1 VAQRAPRPRRL
12 RRLSALAVLGLLA
25 VLAAQPPFA
34 VDVVSRVA
42 SAIVWQVETTK
53 PLAAITFDDG
63 PDPAFTPRVLDA
75 LARHDAKATFFLV
88 GRRARQQPDLLA
100 RIRAEGHEVANHTET
115 HGRTL
120 LQRQSRFE
128 AELLEAEKTLGLSAA
143 RPKLFRPP
151 GIWLRPSQQ
160 AVAARHGYLTVLG
173 SAYAFDPYKPPMRYI
188 EWVITRNLRPG
199 VIVVLHDA
207 GGDRAHTVEALPVI
221 LRAAKE
227 KGLRLVTLSDLL
239 AAGRPLSDGRA
250 P

>member
-1 VAQRAPRPRRL
+1 MAGRAPRPRRL

-25 VLAAQPPFA
+25 VLATQPPFA

-53 PLAAITFDDG
+53 PVAAITFDDG

-120 LQRQSRFE
+120 LQPASRFE
-128 AELLEAEKTLGLSAA
+128 RELLEGEKTLGLSAA

-160 AVAARHGYLTVLG
+160 ALAARHGYLTVLG
-173 SAYAFDPYKPPMRYI
+173 SAYAFDPYQPPTRYI
-188 EWVITRNLRPG
+188 EWVIARNLRPG

-207 GGDRAHTVEALPVI
+207 GGDRAHTVAALPPI